1 MMAIAQHGM
10 GGADELLGRIILL
23 VEDNFLVGMSMR
35 KMLEEMG
42 CRVIGPIAVIGEAE
56 RVASETEV
64 DAGVLDIN
72 IIGGTSVGVAERL
85 SLRGTPYIF
94 VTGYGSPRTLP
105 ESLKGQPRL
114 SKPVDERGLG
124 EALRRAVE

>member
-1 MMAIAQHGM
+1 MMTIAPVTT
-10 GGADELLGRIILL
+10 GGLSGRHILL

-42 CRVIGPIAVIGEAE
+42 CHVVGPIASMAEAE
-56 RVASETEV
+56 RVASETAV

-72 IIGGTSVGVAERL
+72 IIGGTTAGVADRL
-85 SLRGTPYIF
+85 NKRGTPFIF
-94 VTGYGSPRTLP
+94 VTGYGSPRMLP

-114 SKPVDERGLG
+114 NKPVDERGLG
-124 EALRRAVE
+124 DALRRAVA